1 MMVSGFRGSPTTVL
15 SLRIW
20 TGVSSV
26 NRYILM
32 LGSLKLAR
40 RQIVFIAVD
49 KSCSE
54 DQSRLSVSSRLSD
67 LVALAT

>member
-1 MMVSGFRGSPTTVL
+1 
-15 SLRIW
+15 
-20 TGVSSV
+20 
-26 NRYILM
+26 M